1 MRRILIAALLSF
13 AVAGCSSEPVAVSVD
28 PTPSSW
34 ELQAKKDAERDQKRR
49 DAIESK
55 KRKAKQEIERAK
67 TAELR
72 RLVEVAKSDND
83 RAMQARIRRISE
95 DLKTKCCTHV
105 YQLLKFKDDADF
117 KAIGFSGGPSS
128 PYQQWM
134 MSLKAL
140 HNEAKSLPVD
150 LTQDFKIDLLLKHT
164 PSEIEIVA
172 DAIERGDPP
181 FMWKGILDKV
191 KTRIGYSDY
200 IENLKK

>member
-72 RLVEVAKSDND
+72 RLVEVAKADND
-83 RAMQARIRRISE
+83 RIAQARTKRVTD
-95 DLKTKCCTHV
+95 DLKRKCCEHL
-105 YQLLKFKDDADF
+105 YELLNFKDKSDF
-117 KAIGFSGGPSS
+117 EFYGFGTAGPYKKWQTSIDDLYKS
-128 PYQQWM
+128 QQ
-134 MSLKAL
+134 L
-140 HNEAKSLPVD
+140 
-150 LTQDFKIDLLLKHT
+150 I
-164 PSEIEIVA
+164 
-172 DAIERGDPP
+172 
-181 FMWKGILDKV
+181 
-191 KTRIGYSDY
+191 
-200 IENLKK
+200 